1 MAREY
6 VPVPI
11 EYLSEMEPLSDEN
24 FGRLIRALLRYG
36 QDGTPIDLTGDCRFY
51 AVRVMNKD
59 DHYAARAEEEEEK
72 RRRASRR
79 NSRNALARYAAKDR
93 QEEVAGDCMQSAAMA
108 GNTKPDQTNPDQ
120 TIPFQTNTISAES
133 EVPSAAAPAIPL
145 NDGSEFFAEEKDLME
160 WKLAYPAVDAERDAF
175 LVPGKPQAAQNQ
187 KRRAE
192 VYRFLAFPP
201 AGQGPPGHGRETEKR
216 ARLRAHR
223 VLRREEHAAEGL

>member
-59 DHYAARAEEEEEK
+59 DHYAARAKEEEAKAQKRSRHASVAANGRYHREEGSQ
-72 RRRASRR
+72 ACPS
-79 NSRNALARYAAKDR
+79 SEDPAR
-93 QEEVAGDCMQSAAMA
+93 A

-120 TIPFQTNTISAES
+120 TIPFQTNIISAES
-133 EVPSAAAPAIPL
+133 EGTSAAAPAIPL
-145 NDGSEFFAEEKDLME
+145 NDGSEFFAEEKDMAE
-160 WKLAYPAVDAERDAF
+160 WKLAYPAVDVEQELREMRSWCLANPKLCKTRNGVRRFIVSWLSRQQDKGHPGMAVKPKKERVF
-175 LVPGKPQAAQNQ
+175 VP
-187 KRRAE
+187 
-192 VYRFLAFPP
+192 
-201 AGQGPPGHGRETEKR
+201 TEF
-216 ARLRAHR
+216 
-223 VLRREEHAAEGL
+223 

>member
-59 DHYAARAEEEEEK
+59 DHYAARAKEEEAKAQKRSRHASVAANGRYHREEGSQ
-72 RRRASRR
+72 ACPS
-79 NSRNALARYAAKDR
+79 SEDHAR
-93 QEEVAGDCMQSAAMA
+93 A

-120 TIPFQTNTISAES
+120 TIPFQTNIISAES
-133 EVPSAAAPAIPL
+133 EGTSAAAPAIPL
-145 NDGSEFFAEEKDLME
+145 NDGSEFFAEEKDMAE
-160 WKLAYPAVDAERDAF
+160 WKLAYPAVDVEQELREMRSWCLANPKLRKTRNGVRRFIVSWLSRQQDKGHPGMAVKPKKERVF
-175 LVPGKPQAAQNQ
+175 VP
-187 KRRAE
+187 
-192 VYRFLAFPP
+192 
-201 AGQGPPGHGRETEKR
+201 TEF
-216 ARLRAHR
+216 
-223 VLRREEHAAEGL
+223 

>member
-59 DHYAARAEEEEEK
+59 DHYAARAKEEEAKAQKRSRHASVAASGRYHREEGSQ
-72 RRRASRR
+72 ACS
-79 NSRNALARYAAKDR
+79 SSEDPAR
-93 QEEVAGDCMQSAAMA
+93 A

-120 TIPFQTNTISAES
+120 TIPFQTNIISAES
-133 EVPSAAAPAIPL
+133 EGTSAAAPAIPL
-145 NDGSEFFAEEKDLME
+145 NDGSEFFAEEKDMAE
-160 WKLAYPAVDAERDAF
+160 WKLAYPAVDVEQELREMRSWCLANPKLRKTRNGVRRFIVSWLSRQQDKGHPGMAVKPKKERVF
-175 LVPGKPQAAQNQ
+175 VP
-187 KRRAE
+187 
-192 VYRFLAFPP
+192 
-201 AGQGPPGHGRETEKR
+201 TEF
-216 ARLRAHR
+216 
-223 VLRREEHAAEGL
+223 

>member
-36 QDGTPIDLTGDCRFY
+36 MDGTPIDLTGDCRFY

-108 GNTKPDQTNPDQ
+108 GNTKPDQTKPDQTNPDQ
-120 TIPFQTNTISAES
+120 TIPFQTNIISAES

-145 NDGSEFFAEEKDLME
+145 NDGSEFFAEEKDMAE
-160 WKLAYPAVDAERDAF
+160 WKLSYPAVDVEQELREMRSWCLANPKLRKTRNGVRRFIVSWLSRQQDKGHPGMALKPKKERVF
-175 LVPGKPQAAQNQ
+175 VP
-187 KRRAE
+187 
-192 VYRFLAFPP
+192 
-201 AGQGPPGHGRETEKR
+201 TEF
-216 ARLRAHR
+216 
-223 VLRREEHAAEGL
+223 